1 MDQQDKTWHLI
12 DAFLDFSLLSL
23 NDYNVKLPTFTS
35 VKKNDVLIRCQ
46 PWYST
51 PKKFTN
57 ICTVT

>member
-35 VKKNDVLIRCQ
+35 VKKTMFLFAVNLGIQ
-46 PWYST
+46 LQ
-51 PKKFTN
+51 KN
-57 ICTVT
+57 